1 MNIERERAKIR
12 RIYNKSVIFSVT
24 VLCGNLKIHEHA
36 ILGYE
41 KLSKFTINM
50 IFDKFRL

>member
-12 RIYNKSVIFSVT
+12 RIYNKSVIFFT

-41 KLSKFTINM
+41 KLSKVTINM